1 MNEKLK
7 ESMERIRILESKMP
21 QAEKDYKLQISNYQ
35 KNFDTL
41 TTMYH
46 SLSTQKKLLS
56 KDMKV
61 VESKL

>member
-7 ESMERIRILESKMP
+7 ESLEKIKILESKMP
-21 QAEKDYKLQISNYQ
+21 QAEKDYKLTISNYQ

-41 TTMYH
+41 TMMYH
-46 SLSTQKKLLS
+46 AQSTQKKLLS